1 LEGSGIDVDLAALRF
16 SQEDRMSSNNHR
28 SIWFQRIVFAS
39 ALGVA
44 SASLAACDNNPTKD
58 KVKADVAEPVKTA
71 TAPVANAR
79 TYAFSQDGSK
89 FEWVGAKVTG
99 KHDGG
104 FKVFSGTI
112 QVPDG
117 KIESGSV
124 TVDVD
129 TTSVFSDTD
138 KLTVHLK
145 SADFFDVEKFPKARF
160 VSTSVT
166 PGGAA
171 GATHTVTGNLELH
184 GVTKS
189 ISFPAKISVSDS
201 EASVDAEFGLNRKD
215 FGILYTGKADDLIK
229 DDVLIKLD
237 IDAKAKPAQ

>member
-1 LEGSGIDVDLAALRF
+1 
-16 SQEDRMSSNNHR
+16 MSFNNHHPVWLR
-28 SIWFQRIVFAS
+28 RITFAG

-44 SASLAACDNNPTKD
+44 SASLVGCDNNPTKD

-71 TAPVANAR
+71 TAPVVGAR

-112 QVPDG
+112 QIPDG
-117 KIESGSV
+117 KIESGTV

-129 TTSVFSDTD
+129 TTSVFSDTE
-138 KLTVHLK
+138 KLTGHLK

-166 PGGAA
+166 PGGAD

-189 ISFPAKISVSDS
+189 IAFPAKIRASES
-201 EASVDAEFGLNRKD
+201 EASVEAEFGLNRKD

-229 DDVLIKLD
+229 DDVLIKLN
-237 IDAKAKPAQ
+237 IQAKPKAN